1 MNYLQQ
7 KKEEDEARE
16 RRIDSIL
23 EPYLEDEKEQDGNPV
38 LTGVNTV
45 KWKEERKKLLG
56 VRKKKWEK
64 ANSKLVKDEWKFMQ
78 WNKKA
83 EKKSKIKESE
93 RQTILRQK

>member
-38 LTGVNTV
+38 LTGVDTV
-45 KWKEERKKLLG
+45 KWKE
-56 VRKKKWEK
+56 
-64 ANSKLVKDEWKFMQ
+64 
-78 WNKKA
+78 
-83 EKKSKIKESE
+83 
-93 RQTILRQK
+93 